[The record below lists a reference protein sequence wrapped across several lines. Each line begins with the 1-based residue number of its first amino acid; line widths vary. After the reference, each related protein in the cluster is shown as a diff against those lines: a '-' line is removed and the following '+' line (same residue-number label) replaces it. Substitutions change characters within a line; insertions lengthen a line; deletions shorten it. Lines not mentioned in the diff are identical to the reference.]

1 MKTLL
6 AKVVVSVV
14 VSVSATA
21 AMNYVAKKTG
31 SNTKW
36 TFIHIEL

>member
-1 MKTLL
+1 MKSLV

-14 VSVSATA
+14 VSVSVTA
-21 AMNYVAKKTG
+21 ALNYVAKKTG

-36 TFIHIEL
+36 TFMHIEL